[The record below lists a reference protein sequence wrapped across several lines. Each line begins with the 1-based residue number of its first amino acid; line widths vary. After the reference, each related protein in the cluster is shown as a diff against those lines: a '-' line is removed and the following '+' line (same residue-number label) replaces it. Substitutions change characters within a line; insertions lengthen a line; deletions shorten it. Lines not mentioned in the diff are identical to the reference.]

1 MHAPPP
7 ESRASF
13 QNYALATLGLLA
25 AGVIAAVSMALN
37 YRFGLSLGRSPE
49 DGLIYAV
56 ASVAADAL
64 KILTPFFFFAAVRNR
79 MWSQAIAAALV
90 WVVVTGYA
98 IVGAFG
104 HAALNRVDTA
114 GKRSVESTQYADLR
128 AEHKRVSEQISW
140 IPQHR
145 PVETVEGS
153 IAAQKTAR
161 MFQLTNGC
169 AAASVQSAGARS
181 FCTDLHKLEAER
193 ASGIEGARLQSRL
206 DEINAKL
213 ATISSAP
220 QSADPQVSILSNLTG
235 IGSDKV
241 TGFLVI
247 LLVVLIEVGA
257 GLGPYVAMSH
267 FPDKPRGKR
276 KTTETDFQPA
286 NENVETA
293 PASTVVP
300 FPSPATAA
308 SAAANSA
315 VTVSA
320 ALGAVAS
327 STTAEG
333 HHPISEADAKEDLI
347 ERLARGETPNQQML
361 ADAWGVAKSTVS
373 KWLDR
378 WEAFERVGDTKP
390 YQAKTVVRKGVLEA
404 AA

>member
-49 DGLIYAV
+49 DGLIYAA

-79 MWSQAIAAALV
+79 MWSQASAAALV

-128 AEHKRVSEQISW
+128 AEHKRTSELLSW

-145 PVETVEGS
+145 PTATIEAE
-153 IAAQKTAR
+153 IASQKTAR
-161 MFQLTNGC
+161 MFLLTNGC
-169 AAASVQSAGARS
+169 APSSVQSTGART
-181 FCTDLHKLEAER
+181 FCADLHKLEAER
-193 ASGIEGARLQSRL
+193 ASSIEGARLQSRL
-206 DEINAKL
+206 DEINTKL
-213 ATISSAP
+213 APIATAP

-241 TGFLVI
+241 TGFLVV

-267 FPDKPRGKR
+267 FPDKPRGSKR
-276 KTTETDFQPA
+276 KAPETAFQPA
-286 NENVETA
+286 NDDMETA
-293 PASTVVP
+293 PSSTVVP

-308 SAAANSA
+308 TAADSA
-315 VTVSA
+315 VSVSA
-320 ALGAVAS
+320 AHGAVAS
-327 STTAEG
+327 PTTSEG
-333 HHPISEADAKEDLI
+333 HLFSEADAKEDLI

-378 WEAFERVGDTKP
+378 WEEFERVGDTKP
-390 YQAKTVVRKGVLEA
+390 YQAKTVVRKGSLEA